1 MTGPATVDTRPDLEA
16 RFDRPERYELVRTL
30 APLRHGH
37 GDPTI
42 RLETGRALRATRT
55 PDGPATV
62 EVVDAGTELRV
73 RAWGPG
79 AGWLVERIPELCGLA
94 DDPGAL
100 LALQP
105 PHRLIVELARRFA
118 GVRIARTNRVV
129 EALVPAVLE
138 QKITGEEA
146 RRIYRALIRRYGE
159 PAPGP
164 FGLRLQPSPER
175 LAALPYHAYHPLG
188 LERRRAETLKRIG
201 ASATRLEAVA
211 TLPIGEAQ
219 ARLGAVM
226 GVGPWTIGEV
236 ARDALG
242 DPDAVSV
249 GDYHLPSMVAYA
261 LAGEPR
267 ADDARML
274 ELLEPY
280 RGQRGRVIRL
290 IESSGRTPP
299 RRGPRMPIRSIAAD

>member
-1 MTGPATVDTRPDLEA
+1 VTILVGPDIETRLA
-16 RFDRPERYELVRTL
+16 RPERYELVRTL
-30 APLRHGH
+30 SPLRHGH

-42 RLETGRALRATRT
+42 RLETGRACRAMRT

-62 EVVDAGTELRV
+62 EIAETEWELVV
-73 RAWGPG
+73 RAWGSG
-79 AGWLVERIPELCGLA
+79 SGWAVARAPDLLGLN
-94 DDPGAL
+94 DDPAAL
-100 LALQP
+100 VALDP
-105 PHRLIVELARRFA
+105 PHRLVLELMRVFA
-118 GVRIARTNRVV
+118 GVRMPRTNRVV

-146 RRIYRALIRRYGE
+146 GRIYRALIRAHGD

-164 FGLRLQPSPER
+164 FDLRLQPAPER

-188 LERRRAETLKRIG
+188 LERRRAETLRRIG
-201 ASATRLEAVA
+201 AFAGRLDAVVA
-211 TLPIGEAQ
+211 LPIDDAHR
-219 ARLGAVM
+219 RLGAVM
-226 GVGPWTIGEV
+226 GIGPWTVAEV

-249 GDYHLPSMVAYA
+249 GDYHLPHLVSFA

-267 ADDARML
+267 GDDARML

-280 RGQRGRVIRL
+280 RGQRGRVVRLLEASGIRL
-290 IESSGRTPP
+290 P
-299 RRGPRMPIRSIAAD
+299 RRGPRMGPRSIAGI